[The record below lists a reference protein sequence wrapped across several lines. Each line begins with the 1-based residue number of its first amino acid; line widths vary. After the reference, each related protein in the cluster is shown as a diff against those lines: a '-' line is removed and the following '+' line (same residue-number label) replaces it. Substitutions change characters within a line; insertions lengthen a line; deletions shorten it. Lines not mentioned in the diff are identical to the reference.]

1 MTQEAHVTQGPLTTE
16 AGAPVAD
23 NQNSETAGVGGPV
36 LVQDQLLLEKL
47 AHFNRERIP
56 ERVVHARGA
65 GAYGTFTL
73 TRDVSQWTRAK
84 FLSEV
89 GKQTE
94 TFLRF
99 STVAGNLGSADA
111 VRDPRGF
118 ALKFYTEEGN
128 YDLVGNNTPVFFIKD
143 AIKFPDFIH
152 TQKRDPYTGSQ
163 EADNVWDFWGLSPE
177 STHQVTWLFG
187 DRGIPA
193 SLPPHERLR
202 LAHLPVEQR
211 GRRGL
216 LGQVPLQDRPGHQEP
231 HQPRRPTGSPART
244 RTATSAT
251 CASRS
256 SAATS
261 RPGPCRSR
269 SCRRPRRPTY
279 RFNPFDLTKVW
290 PHEDYPPIEIGKL
303 ELNRNPE
310 NIFAEVEQ
318 SIFSPAHFVPGI
330 GPSPDKMLQG
340 RLFAYGDA
348 HRYRVGINADHLPVN
363 RPHATE
369 ARTNCRDGYLY
380 DGRHKGAKNYEPNSF
395 GGPFQTDRPLW
406 QPIAGHRRH
415 RQPRGPRPRRG
426 RRLRPGGQPLP
437 ADVGGREEPPDRQPG
452 GLHRQGLARR
462 HRRARDQQLPP
473 GGRRLRQAAGGRG
486 PGPARLT
493 GTGRLSWRAGRIPC
507 AGVRPARV
515 LRGDAQAGTVR
526 PGRAP
531 SSG

>member
-1 MTQEAHVTQGPLTTE
+1 MTDQIAAGPLTTE

-23 NQNSETAGVGGPV
+23 NQNSQTAGVGGPV
-36 LVQDQLLLEKL
+36 LIQDQLLIEKL

-56 ERVVHARGA
+56 ERIVHARGA
-65 GAYGTFTL
+65 GAYGTFTVSSDL
-73 TRDVSQWTRAK
+73 TPYTRAT

-94 TFLRF
+94 VFVRF
-99 STVAGNLGSADA
+99 STVAGNLGAADA

-118 ALKFYTEEGN
+118 AVKFYTEDGN

-193 SLPPHERLR
+193 SYRHMHGFGSHTFQWTNEAGEAFWVKYHFKTDQGIETLTSEEAEV
-202 LAHLPVEQR
+202 LAGRDPDSHQR
-211 GRRGL
+211 DL
-216 LGQVPLQDRPGHQEP
+216 
-231 HQPRRPTGSPART
+231 
-244 RTATSAT
+244 RTAIEQGEFPSWTVYVQVMPVAE
-251 CASRS
+251 
-256 SAATS
+256 AA
-261 RPGPCRSR
+261 
-269 SCRRPRRPTY
+269 TY

-290 PHEDYPPIEIGKL
+290 PHADYPLVEVGRM

-318 SIFSPAHFVPGI
+318 SIFSPHHFVPGI

-369 ARTNCRDGYLY
+369 ARTNGRDGYAY
-380 DGRHKGAKNYEPNSF
+380 DGRHAGSKNYEPNSF
-395 GGPFQTDRPLW
+395 GGPAQTDRPLW
-406 QPIAGHRRH
+406 DATAVSGHTGDHPAPVHAEDDNFVQAGNLYRLMSADEQERLIANLAGFIS
-415 RQPRGPRPRRG
+415 Q
-426 RRLRPGGQPLP
+426 
-437 ADVGGREEPPDRQPG
+437 VSREDIAER
-452 GLHRQGLARR
+452 AIENF
-462 HRRARDQQLPP
+462 RRADDDY
-473 GGRRLRQAAGGRG
+473 GKRLQAAVQ
-486 PGPARLT
+486 A
-493 GTGRLSWRAGRIPC
+493 
-507 AGVRPARV
+507 
-515 LRGDAQAGTVR
+515 LRG
-526 PGRAP
+526 
-531 SSG
+531 

>member
-1 MTQEAHVTQGPLTTE
+1 MTDQIAAGPLTTE

-23 NQNSETAGVGGPV
+23 NQNSQSAGVGGPG
-36 LVQDQLLLEKL
+36 LIQDQHLIEKL

-56 ERVVHARGA
+56 ERIVHARGA
-65 GAYGTFTL
+65 GAYGTFTV
-73 TRDVSQWTRAK
+73 TADVTPYTRAK
-84 FLSEV
+84 FLSEI
-89 GKQTE
+89 GKETE
-94 TFLRF
+94 VFLRF

-193 SLPPHERLR
+193 SYRHLNGYGSHTFQWTNEAGEAFWVKYHFKTDQGIKNLTAAEAAKLAGDDPDSHQRDLR
-202 LAHLPVEQR
+202 TSIENGDFPSWTVQVQIMPVAE
-211 GRRGL
+211 
-216 LGQVPLQDRPGHQEP
+216 
-231 HQPRRPTGSPART
+231 
-244 RTATSAT
+244 
-251 CASRS
+251 
-256 SAATS
+256 AA
-261 RPGPCRSR
+261 
-269 SCRRPRRPTY
+269 TY

-290 PHEDYPPIEIGKL
+290 PHADYPPIEIGKL

-318 SIFSPAHFVPGI
+318 SIFSPHHFVPGI

-369 ARTNCRDGYLY
+369 ARTHGRDGAAY
-380 DGRHKGAKNYEPNSF
+380 DGRHGGTKNYEPNSF
-395 GGPFQTDRPLW
+395 GGPVQTDRPLW
-406 QPIAGHRRH
+406 EPVAVTGYTGDHVAPSHAEDNDFVQAGNLYRLMSDDEKDRLIENLAGFIAQVSRDDIAERAIENFRKADEDYGK
-415 RQPRGPRPRRG
+415 
-426 RRLRPGGQPLP
+426 RL
-437 ADVGGREEPPDRQPG
+437 
-452 GLHRQGLARR
+452 
-462 HRRARDQQLPP
+462 
-473 GGRRLRQAAGGRG
+473 QAAVQ
-486 PGPARLT
+486 A
-493 GTGRLSWRAGRIPC
+493 
-507 AGVRPARV
+507 
-515 LRGDAQAGTVR
+515 LRG
-526 PGRAP
+526 
-531 SSG
+531 

>member
-1 MTQEAHVTQGPLTTE
+1 MTVQETGPLTTE
-16 AGAPVAD
+16 SGAPVAD
-23 NQNSETAGVGGPV
+23 NQNSETAGLGGPV
-36 LVQDQLLLEKL
+36 LVQSQHLLEKL

-118 ALKFYTEEGN
+118 ALKFYTEDGN

-143 AIKFPDFIH
+143 ALKFPDFIH

-163 EADNVWDFWGLSPE
+163 EAENIWDFWGLSPE

-193 SLPPHERLR
+193 SYRHMNGYGSHTYQWSNEAGEVFWVKYHFKTDQGIKTLTQDEAVKLAGEDTDSHQRDLREAIERGEF
-202 LAHLPVEQR
+202 PSWTVQI
-211 GRRGL
+211 
-216 LGQVPLQDRPGHQEP
+216 QVM
-231 HQPRRPTGSPART
+231 PA
-244 RTATSAT
+244 AD
-251 CASRS
+251 
-256 SAATS
+256 AA
-261 RPGPCRSR
+261 
-269 SCRRPRRPTY
+269 TY

-290 PHEDYPPIEIGKL
+290 PHADYPPIEIGKL

-310 NIFAEVEQ
+310 NVFAEVEQ

-348 HRYRVGINADHLPVN
+348 HRYRVGVNADHLPVN
-363 RPHATE
+363 RPHAAE
-369 ARTNCRDGYLY
+369 ARTHSRDGFLY
-380 DGRHKGAKNYEPNSF
+380 DGRHAGAKNYEPNSF
-395 GGPFQTDRPLW
+395 GGPFETGRPLW
-406 QPIAGHRRH
+406 EAAQVSGATQYSAAPSHAEDNDFVQAGNLYRLMSEDEKTRLIDNLAGMIAKVSR
-415 RQPRGPRPRRG
+415 
-426 RRLRPGGQPLP
+426 
-437 ADVGGREEPPDRQPG
+437 DDIIE
-452 GLHRQGLARR
+452 
-462 HRRARDQQLPP
+462 RAINNF
-473 GGRRLRQAAGGRG
+473 RQADADYGK
-486 PGPARLT
+486 RLDT
-493 GTGRLSWRAGRIPC
+493 AVQ
-507 AGVRPARV
+507 A
-515 LRGDAQAGTVR
+515 LRG
-526 PGRAP
+526 
-531 SSG
+531 

>member
-1 MTQEAHVTQGPLTTE
+1 MSIVGSLLTVAVAEDDSGGRAGRAPDDPGREHVTVQETGPLTTD

-23 NQNSETAGVGGPV
+23 NQNSETAGPGGPV
-36 LVQDQLLLEKL
+36 LIQSQHLIEKL

-73 TRDVSQWTRAK
+73 TRDVSRWTRAA

-99 STVAGNLGSADA
+99 STVAGSLGSADT

-143 AIKFPDFIH
+143 ALKFPDFIH

-193 SLPPHERLR
+193 TLR
-202 LAHLPVEQR
+202 HMNGYGSHTYQWNNEAGEVFWVKYHFKTDQGIRNLTQAEANRIAGEDPDFHQR
-211 GRRGL
+211 DL
-216 LGQVPLQDRPGHQEP
+216 
-231 HQPRRPTGSPART
+231 
-244 RTATSAT
+244 RTAIERGELPSWTVQIQVMP
-251 CASRS
+251 
-256 SAATS
+256 AAEAA
-261 RPGPCRSR
+261 G
-269 SCRRPRRPTY
+269 Y

-290 PHEDYPPIEIGKL
+290 PHADYPPIDIGTL
-303 ELNRNPE
+303 RLDRNPE
-310 NIFAEVEQ
+310 NVFAEVEQ
-318 SIFSPAHFVPGI
+318 SVFSPAHFVPGI

-348 HRYRVGINADHLPVN
+348 HRYRVGVNADQLPVN
-363 RPHATE
+363 RPHATR
-369 ARTNCRDGYLY
+369 ARTHGRDGALY
-380 DGRHKGAKNYEPNSF
+380 DGRHQGARNYEPNSF
-395 GGPFQTDRPLW
+395 GGPAETGRPLW
-406 QPIAGHRRH
+406 Q
-415 RQPRGPRPRRG
+415 Q
-426 RRLRPGGQPLP
+426 
-437 ADVGGREEPPDRQPG
+437 VE
-452 GLHRQGLARR
+452 
-462 HRRARDQQLPP
+462 
-473 GGRRLRQAAGGRG
+473 
-486 PGPARLT
+486 LT
-493 GTGRLSWRAGRIPC
+493 GATQYGA
-507 AGVRPARV
+507 APAHAEDDDF
-515 LRGDAQAGTVR
+515 GQAGTLYRLMPEDEKDRLIDNLAGFLAKVTR
-526 PGRAP
+526 EDIADRAI
-531 SSG
+531 GNFRKADEDYGKRLEAAVQALRG

>member
-1 MTQEAHVTQGPLTTE
+1 MSVESITGPLTTE
-16 AGAPVAD
+16 SGAPVGD
-23 NQNSETAGVGGPV
+23 NQNSETAGVGGPG
-36 LVQDQLLLEKL
+36 LIQDQLLIEKL

-65 GAYGTFTL
+65 GAYGTFTV
-73 TRDVSQWTRAK
+73 TADVTKYTRAA

-143 AIKFPDFIH
+143 ALKFPDFIH

-163 EADNVWDFWGLSPE
+163 EADSVWDFWGLSPE

-193 SLPPHERLR
+193 SYRHLNGYGSHTFQWNNAAGEVFWVKYHFKTDQGIKNLTAEEAAVLAGQDPDSHQRDLRESIERGDF
-202 LAHLPVEQR
+202 PTWTV
-211 GRRGL
+211 
-216 LGQVPLQDRPGHQEP
+216 QVQIM
-231 HQPRRPTGSPART
+231 PADE
-244 RTATSAT
+244 
-251 CASRS
+251 
-256 SAATS
+256 AAA
-261 RPGPCRSR
+261 
-269 SCRRPRRPTY
+269 Y

-310 NIFAEVEQ
+310 NVFAEVEQ
-318 SIFSPAHFVPGI
+318 SIFSPHHFVPGI

-369 ARTNCRDGYLY
+369 ARSHGRDGVLY
-380 DGRHKGAKNYEPNSF
+380 DGRHAGRKNYEPNSF
-395 GGPFQTDRPLW
+395 GGPVETGRPLW
-406 QPIAGHRRH
+406 QPATVTGAT
-415 RQPRGPRPRRG
+415 G
-426 RRLRPGGQPLP
+426 
-437 ADVGGREEPPDRQPG
+437 E
-452 GLHRQGLARR
+452 
-462 HRRARDQQLPP
+462 
-473 GGRRLRQAAGGRG
+473 QAAPSHAEDDDFVQAGDLY
-486 PGPARLT
+486 RLMSEDEK
-493 GTGRLSWRAGRIPC
+493 GRLIDNLAGFIAQVSRDDIAQRAIENFRKADADYGKRLE
-507 AGVRPARV
+507 AAVQA
-515 LRGDAQAGTVR
+515 LRG
-526 PGRAP
+526 
-531 SSG
+531 

>member
-1 MTQEAHVTQGPLTTE
+1 MTAQETAPLTTE
-16 AGAPVAD
+16 SGAPVAD
-23 NQNSETAGVGGPV
+23 NQNSETAGLGGPV
-36 LVQDQLLLEKL
+36 LVQSQHLLEKL

-99 STVAGNLGSADA
+99 STVAGNLGAADA

-143 AIKFPDFIH
+143 AVKFPDFIH

-163 EADNVWDFWGLSPE
+163 EPDNVWDFWGLSPE
-177 STHQVTWLFG
+177 ATHQVTWLFS

-193 SLPPHERLR
+193 SYRHLNGYGSHTYQWSNEAGEVFWVKYHFKTDQGIRNLSAEDAAR
-202 LAHLPVEQR
+202 LAGTDPDSHQR
-211 GRRGL
+211 DLREAIERGDFPSWTV
-216 LGQVPLQDRPGHQEP
+216 QVQVMPAADAPG
-231 HQPRRPTGSPART
+231 
-244 RTATSAT
+244 
-251 CASRS
+251 
-256 SAATS
+256 
-261 RPGPCRSR
+261 
-269 SCRRPRRPTY
+269 Y

-290 PHEDYPPIEIGKL
+290 PHADYPPIEIGRL

-310 NIFAEVEQ
+310 NVFAEVEQ
-318 SIFSPAHFVPGI
+318 SVFSPAHFVPGI

-348 HRYRVGINADHLPVN
+348 HRYRVGANADHLPVN

-369 ARTNCRDGYLY
+369 ARTYARDGHLY

-395 GGPFQTDRPLW
+395 GGPVETGRPLW
-406 QPIAGHRRH
+406 ESTAVAGATQYGAAPSHAEDNDFVQAGDLYRLLDEDARTRLIDNLAGALAQVSREDIVERAIANF
-415 RQPRGPRPRRG
+415 
-426 RRLRPGGQPLP
+426 
-437 ADVGGREEPPDRQPG
+437 
-452 GLHRQGLARR
+452 
-462 HRRARDQQLPP
+462 
-473 GGRRLRQAAGGRG
+473 RQADADYGK
-486 PGPARLT
+486 RLD
-493 GTGRLSWRAGRIPC
+493 A
-507 AGVRPARV
+507 AVQA
-515 LRGDAQAGTVR
+515 LRG
-526 PGRAP
+526 
-531 SSG
+531 

>member
-1 MTQEAHVTQGPLTTE
+1 MSVESTTGPLTT
-16 AGAPVAD
+16 ATGAPVAD
-23 NQNSETAGVGGPV
+23 NQNSETAGIGGPG
-36 LVQDQLLLEKL
+36 LIQDQLLIEKL

-65 GAYGTFTL
+65 GAYGTFTVTADV
-73 TRDVSQWTRAK
+73 TRYTRAK

-143 AIKFPDFIH
+143 ALKFPDFIH

-193 SLPPHERLR
+193 SYRHMDGFGSHTFQWNNEAGEVFWVKYHFKTDQGIKNLTTAEAAEIAGLDPDSHQRDLREAIERGDFPSWR
-202 LAHLPVEQR
+202 V
-211 GRRGL
+211 
-216 LGQVPLQDRPGHQEP
+216 QVQIM
-231 HQPRRPTGSPART
+231 PA
-244 RTATSAT
+244 AE
-251 CASRS
+251 
-256 SAATS
+256 AAN
-261 RPGPCRSR
+261 
-269 SCRRPRRPTY
+269 Y

-303 ELNRNPE
+303 ELNRNPQ

-318 SIFSPAHFVPGI
+318 SVFSPHHFVPGI

-369 ARTNCRDGYLY
+369 ARSHARDGALY
-380 DGRHKGAKNYEPNSF
+380 DGRHAGAKNYEPNSF
-395 GGPFQTDRPLW
+395 GGPVETGRSLW
-406 QPIAGHRRH
+406 QPVAVSGSTGEQAAPSHAEDDDFVQAGNLY
-415 RQPRGPRPRRG
+415 
-426 RRLRPGGQPLP
+426 RLMSEDEKERLIDNLAGFVSQVSR
-437 ADVGGREEPPDRQPG
+437 DDI
-452 GLHRQGLARR
+452 ARR
-462 HRRARDQQLPP
+462 AIENFRKADADY
-473 GGRRLRQAAGGRG
+473 GKRLEAAVQA
-486 PGPARLT
+486 
-493 GTGRLSWRAGRIPC
+493 
-507 AGVRPARV
+507 
-515 LRGDAQAGTVR
+515 LRG
-526 PGRAP
+526 
-531 SSG
+531 

>member
-1 MTQEAHVTQGPLTTE
+1 MSVESTTGPLTTE
-16 AGAPVAD
+16 SGAPVGD
-23 NQNSETAGVGGPV
+23 NQNSETAGVGGPG
-36 LVQDQLLLEKL
+36 LIQDQLLIEKL

-56 ERVVHARGA
+56 ERIVHARGA
-65 GAYGTFTL
+65 GAYGTFTV
-73 TRDVSQWTRAK
+73 TADVTKYTRAN
-84 FLSEV
+84 FLSEI

-193 SLPPHERLR
+193 TLRHMNGYGSHTFQWNNEAGEVFWVKYHFKTDQGIKNLTQDEANKLAGEDADSHQRDLRESIERGDF
-202 LAHLPVEQR
+202 PSWTV
-211 GRRGL
+211 
-216 LGQVPLQDRPGHQEP
+216 QVQIM
-231 HQPRRPTGSPART
+231 PA
-244 RTATSAT
+244 AD
-251 CASRS
+251 
-256 SAATS
+256 AAN
-261 RPGPCRSR
+261 
-269 SCRRPRRPTY
+269 Y

-303 ELNRNPE
+303 ELNRNPQ

-318 SIFSPAHFVPGI
+318 SIFSPHHFVPGI

-369 ARTNCRDGYLY
+369 ARTHSRDGVLY
-380 DGRHKGAKNYEPNSF
+380 DGRHAGQKNYEPNSF
-395 GGPFQTDRPLW
+395 GGPVETGRPLW
-406 QPIAGHRRH
+406 QPAAVTGPTGEHVAPSHAEDDDFVQAGNLYRLMAEDEKERLINNLAGFISQVSRDDIAQRAIENFRKADTDYGK
-415 RQPRGPRPRRG
+415 
-426 RRLRPGGQPLP
+426 RLE
-437 ADVGGREEPPDRQPG
+437 AAV
-452 GLHRQGLARR
+452 
-462 HRRARDQQLPP
+462 
-473 GGRRLRQAAGGRG
+473 QA
-486 PGPARLT
+486 
-493 GTGRLSWRAGRIPC
+493 
-507 AGVRPARV
+507 
-515 LRGDAQAGTVR
+515 LRG
-526 PGRAP
+526 
-531 SSG
+531 